1 MAGQV
6 EHVPVGRAR
15 EPVAAAMVLDAMR
28 LLGVLLTAAWSR
40 RPIRPLADE
49 AVRPLPGDE
58 LVADAKVRWTASKW
72 PLLRTAERGDR
83 HTVLDGLNRSQD
95 PKLHCALFRPRT
107 ITRCNVPVAW
117 P

>member
-15 EPVAAAMVLDAMR
+15 EPVAPPPWCLDAMR

-40 RPIRPLADE
+40 RPIRPRADE

-58 LVADAKVRWTASKW
+58 LVADAKGRWNHAVTIRARPAFVDGVLKVLSARRISILAGGLSAS
-72 PLLRTAERGDR
+72 
-83 HTVLDGLNRSQD
+83 RSGRRSRFCS
-95 PKLHCALFRPRT
+95 L
-107 ITRCNVPVAW
+107 V
-117 P
+117 